1 MQFIQGTNRHQTYFS
16 RLNDQV
22 GTDNPVRLMDA
33 FVDKLDLQKLGFIN
47 TIHKSEGRPPY
58 APGVLLKLYLYGY
71 LNKIRS
77 SRKLEKE
84 CSRNIELQWLLQNL
98 QPNYHTIADFRKLHV
113 VALQSMF
120 RLYVHFLD
128 EAGLLGKTTIAVDG
142 SKFKAVNS
150 KKNNYNQKKIDKH
163 QQFIKDK
170 AEKYLQELDELDKQ
184 EQASNKEE
192 LQAKR
197 EKIQQGLEK
206 LKERTIKY
214 DSLQQQLNNTT
225 DKQISSTDPDSRSII
240 IVKNIVE
247 VAYNVQN
254 VVGDKHNLIVQTQA
268 TNTNDGKALH
278 KAAMQAKQNLQLQKE
293 DALMALADKGYH
305 TGAELKACQQD
316 KIITHVA
323 YKEQP
328 GVKHI
333 ANEFLAESFCYDK
346 QADTYTCPAG
356 AVLTS
361 LGTWHNKKGEAGE
374 TSYRFKTYRTDACK
388 NCPLK
393 NQCTKLPKRIIQR
406 SEYQD
411 AVDIN
416 DNNIKQNPQYYKR
429 RQAIVE
435 HPFGTI
441 KRHWGYTHT
450 LLKGMQKV
458 NGEMNLI
465 MFCYNFLRTKNILGF
480 DKMLE
485 AIKNWQPNY
494 SKIVCALKNGL
505 IKMIYSQNKPSH
517 FLNNSPIVFLRLLRS
532 TALSLTLNCT
542 DCFLWERA
550 FFHSLTSRACRSTGI
565 STVSARNR

>member
-1 MQFIQGTNRHQTYFS
+1 MQFIQGQQRQQTYFAT
-16 RLNDQV
+16 LEDQV
-22 GTDNPVRLMDA
+22 ACDNPVRLMDA
-33 FVDKLDLQKLGFIN
+33 FIDKLDLQQLGFGK
-47 TIHKSEGRPPY
+47 TVYPSEGRPPF
-58 APGVLLKLYLYGY
+58 APQVLLKLYLYGY

-77 SRKLEKE
+77 SRKLERE

-98 QPNYHTIADFRKLHV
+98 QPNYHTIADFRKLH
-113 VALQSMF
+113 AQSLQSLF
-120 RLYVHFLD
+120 RLYVHFLSD
-128 EAGLLGKTTIAVDG
+128 AGLLGKATIAVDG

-170 AEKYLQELDELDKQ
+170 AEKYLQELDDLDKQ
-184 EQASNKEE
+184 EQAKSKDDI
-192 LQAKR
+192 AIKR
-197 EKIQQGLEK
+197 ENIKQGLEK

-214 DSLQQQLNNTT
+214 DILQQQLNNTT
-225 DKQISSTDPDSRSII
+225 DKQISTTDPDSRSII
-240 IVKNIVE
+240 IVKSIVE
-247 VAYNVQN
+247 VAYNTQN
-254 VVGDKHNLIVQTQA
+254 VVDDKHNLIVHTQA

-278 KAAMQAKQNLQLQKE
+278 KAATQAKQNMQLQKDE
-293 DALMALADKGYH
+293 TIILLADKGYH
-305 TGAELKACQQD
+305 TGAQLQQCQQENM
-316 KIITHVA
+316 ITHVA

-333 ANEFLAESFCYDK
+333 ATEFLAESFDYDK
-346 QADTYTCPAG
+346 NTDSYICPAG
-356 AVLTS
+356 ATLTS
-361 LGTWHNKKGEAGE
+361 LGTWHNKRGEASE

-388 NCPLK
+388 TCALRS
-393 NQCTKLPKRIIQR
+393 QCTKLPKRIIQR

-441 KRHWGYTHT
+441 KRHFGFTHT
-450 LLKGMQKV
+450 LLKGLQKV

-485 AIKNWQPNY
+485 AIKNWQPDY
-494 SKIVCALKNGL
+494 SKIVCAIKNAILQL
-505 IKMIYSQNKPSH
+505 IYKQNAAST
-517 FLNNSPIVFLRLLRS
+517 FFNSSRL
-532 TALSLTLNCT
+532 
-542 DCFLWERA
+542 
-550 FFHSLTSRACRSTGI
+550 FFMKAIQMSS
-565 STVSARNR
+565 

>member
-1 MQFIQGTNRHQTYFS
+1 MQFITGNNRQQTYFS
-16 RLNDQV
+16 TLEDQV
-22 GTDNPVRLMDA
+22 AADNPVRLIDA
-33 FVDKLDLQKLGFIN
+33 FIDKLDLQKMGFSK
-47 TIHKSEGRPPY
+47 TVHHSEGRPPY

-71 LNKIRS
+71 LNKVRS
-77 SRKLEKE
+77 SRKLERE

-98 QPNYHTIADFRKLHV
+98 APNYHTIADFRKQH
-113 VALQSMF
+113 AQSLQSMF
-120 RLYVHFLD
+120 RLYVQFLGD
-128 EAGLLGKTTIAVDG
+128 AGLLGKTTIAVDG

-184 EQASNKEE
+184 EQATDKDDI
-192 LQAKR
+192 QIKK
-197 EKIQQGLEK
+197 EKIKQGLEK

-225 DKQISSTDPDSRSII
+225 DKQISSTDADSRSII

-254 VVGDKHNLIVQTQA
+254 VVDDKHNLIVQTQA

-278 KAAMQAKQNLQLQKE
+278 KAALQAKENLQLQKE
-293 DALMALADKGYH
+293 DTIMLLADKGYH
-305 TGAELKACQQD
+305 TGAELHECQQD
-316 KIITHVA
+316 NMITHVA

-333 ANEFLAESFCYDK
+333 ATEFLSENFDYDK
-346 QADTYTCPAG
+346 VTDSYTCPAG

-361 LGTWHNKKGEAGE
+361 LGTWHNKKGEANE
-374 TSYRFKTYRTDACK
+374 TSYRFKTYRTNGCK
-388 NCPLK
+388 SCPLK
-393 NQCTKLPKRIIQR
+393 NQCTKLPKRIIHR

-416 DNNIKQNPQYYKR
+416 DNNIKKNPHYYKR

-441 KRHWGYTHT
+441 KRHFGFTHT
-450 LLKGMQKV
+450 LLKGLQKV

-480 DKMLE
+480 NKMLE
-485 AIKNWQPNY
+485 TIKNWQPDYN
-494 SKIVCALKNGL
+494 KVVCALKNSF
-505 IKMIYSQNKPSH
+505 IKMIYSQNKPSL
-517 FLNNSPIVFLRLLRS
+517 FLNHYTIYFLK
-532 TALSLTLNCT
+532 A
-542 DCFLWERA
+542 
-550 FFHSLTSRACRSTGI
+550 
-565 STVSARNR
+565 V

>member
-1 MQFIQGTNRHQTYFS
+1 MQFISGQPRHQTYFS
-16 RLNDQV
+16 TLEDQV
-22 GTDNPVRLMDA
+22 SADNPVRLIDA
-33 FVDKLDLQKLGFIN
+33 FIDKLDLQKLGFSK
-47 TIHKSEGRPPY
+47 TVHSSEGRPPY
-58 APGVLLKLYLYGY
+58 APQVLLKLYLYGY

-77 SRKLEKE
+77 SRKLERE

-98 QPNYHTIADFRKLHV
+98 VPNYHTIADFRKLH
-113 VALQSMF
+113 AQPLQSMF
-120 RLYVHFLD
+120 RLYVQFLGD
-128 EAGLLGKTTIAVDG
+128 AGLLGKTTIAVDG

-163 QQFIKDK
+163 QQFMKDK
-170 AEKYLQELDELDKQ
+170 TEKYLHELDELDKQ
-184 EQASNKEE
+184 EQTADKDE
-192 LQAKR
+192 LQIQK
-197 EKIQQGLEK
+197 EKITQGLAK

-214 DSLQQQLNNTT
+214 DSLQQQLNDTT
-225 DKQISSTDPDSRSII
+225 DKQISSTDADSRSII

-247 VAYNVQN
+247 VAYNTQN
-254 VVGDKHNLIVQTQA
+254 AVDDKHNLIVHTQA

-278 KAAMQAKQNLQLQKE
+278 QAATQAKENLQLQNA
-293 DALMALADKGYH
+293 DTIMVLADKGYH
-305 TGAELKACQQD
+305 TGAELQKCQSD
-316 KIITHVA
+316 NMLTHVA

-328 GVKHI
+328 SVKHI
-333 ANEFLAESFCYDK
+333 ATDFLSENFSYDK
-346 QADTYTCPAG
+346 TTDSYICPAG

-361 LGTWHNKKGEAGE
+361 LGTWHNKKGEANE

-388 NCPLK
+388 SCPLK
-393 NQCTKLPKRIIQR
+393 NQCTKLPKRIIHR

-416 DNNIKQNPQYYKR
+416 DSNIKKKPHYYKR

-450 LLKGMQKV
+450 LLKGLQKV

-485 AIKNWQPNY
+485 TIKNWQPDY
-494 SKIVCALKNGL
+494 TKVICALKNSF
-505 IKMIYSQNKPSH
+505 IRMIYSQNKPAS
-517 FLNNSPIVFLRLLRS
+517 FFQSYPIFILK
-532 TALSLTLNCT
+532 A
-542 DCFLWERA
+542 A
-550 FFHSLTSRACRSTGI
+550 
-565 STVSARNR
+565 